1 MFAAFVL
8 AATIP
13 AIVISATDGDT
24 LKVKAFVWPNVYTE
38 ATIRLKGIDAAE
50 RNAPC
55 EKARRIGRQAHQ
67 ELKKLE
73 GETIY
78 LRDVK
83 TGKYSRHIANVFTS
97 RGENIGDTLLNKNLA
112 KPYHGRGPRPDHC

>member
-1 MFAAFVL
+1 MLVAFVL

-13 AIVISATDGDT
+13 ATVISATDGDT
-24 LKVKAFVWPNVYTE
+24 LKVRAFVWPNVYTE
-38 ATIRLKGIDAAE
+38 AIIRVKGIDAAE

-55 EKARRIGRQAHQ
+55 EKARRTGYQAHQ

-78 LRDVK
+78 LRNVK
-83 TGKYSRHIANVFTS
+83 TGKYSRHIADVFTA
-97 RGENIGDTLLNKNLA
+97 RGENIAETLLNKNLA
-112 KPYHGRGPRPDHC
+112 EPYHGRGPRPDHC